1 MIGIIPGFTLPHTH
15 THKTKQKCDCLLEKG
30 LENVDPWIL
39 FTIYYWHFFIH
50 ILKLGW
56 YRSYVVTN
64 TSNLCGSYEIRMHIA
79 KL

>member
-1 MIGIIPGFTLPHTH
+1 
-15 THKTKQKCDCLLEKG
+15 LEKG